1 MNRWIDLVEHP
12 TAAAALAKVSPSETR
27 RWIST

>member
-12 TAAAALAKVSPSETR
+12 TAATANAKVSPSLTR
-27 RWIST
+27 RWISR

>member
-12 TAAAALAKVSPSETR
+12 IASAALAKVSPSATR
-27 RWIST
+27 RWISA